1 MEKLTRE
8 QMITANDILID
19 LIDVM
24 SLLEISKMLNYDYK
38 YLNNIINWNFPF
50 SRILAKKLLN
60 MKGTLKENNNF
71 ILLKK

>member
-1 MEKLTRE
+1 MELTRE

-24 SLLEISKMLNYDYK
+24 SLWEISKILNYDYK

-60 MKGTLKENNNF
+60 MKGTLKENKNF
-71 ILLKK
+71 ILLRK

>member
-19 LIDVM
+19 LTDVM
-24 SLLEISKMLNYDYK
+24 SLWEIAKTLNYDYK
-38 YLNNIINWNFPF
+38 YLANMLKGNFPF